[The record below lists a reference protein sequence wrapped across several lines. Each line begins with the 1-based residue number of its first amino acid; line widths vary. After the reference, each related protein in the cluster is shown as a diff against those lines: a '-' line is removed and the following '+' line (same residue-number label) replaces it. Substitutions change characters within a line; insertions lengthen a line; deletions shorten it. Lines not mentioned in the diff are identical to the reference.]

1 MRMTSVRHSGWLL
14 DALLVF
20 GLMLATLVIVSQRQ
34 VVPVLLLAVGLGVL
48 FAVFWRPAFG
58 AALILALIPLE
69 GALMVSGRSLAL
81 VAALLCFVVLTVRT
95 ALTHEGIEMDRT
107 VFFALVFVVW
117 GFVTMLW
124 SSDLKTSISTWE
136 SLALQSLLY
145 FLLVALVRSN
155 TDLRLAL
162 WGHIVGGSVLA
173 LLLAQTF
180 ISRNFIRH
188 GDVSTMGSNLAAR
201 IVGFNLLLSVFL
213 FCLEK
218 GRLARILC
226 VLSASLAGIS
236 VVISQS
242 RGTWYGV
249 VLALLVMM
257 AVSARHQRRRV
268 LLPTIIMWVM
278 LIFVSAYVLNT
289 FILTQ
294 HGTAKLSQR
303 FYSAL
308 TFSDNASNRFG
319 IWLVGWHMFLD
330 SPLGGHGIGTFA
342 SEFPHFLVHSGVAGI
357 PASWQSKQPH
367 NAFVM
372 VATEL
377 GSIGLLL
384 LLTVLGSVFKRLR
397 ELAKRE
403 PGEAFT
409 LAWASA
415 LSMYL
420 LIATLVDSAV
430 DRRFFW
436 YVLALIT
443 LLVRFIRKGDD
454 SGETT

>member
-1 MRMTSVRHSGWLL
+1 MRVTSVRHSGWLL
-14 DALLVF
+14 NALLVF
-20 GLMLATLVIVSQRQ
+20 GLMVATFVVLRQLQ
-34 VVPVLLLAVGLGVL
+34 VVQVLLLAAGLGVL
-48 FAVFWRPAFG
+48 FAVFRRPAFG

-69 GALMVSGRSLAL
+69 GELMVSGHSLAL
-81 VAALLCFVVLTVRT
+81 VVALLCFMVLTVRS
-95 ALTHEGIEMDRT
+95 ALTHEGIEMDQT
-107 VFFALVFVVW
+107 MFFALAFIVW

-124 SSDLKTSISTWE
+124 SSDLKASFSTWE
-136 SLALQSLLY
+136 SLVLQSSLY
-145 FLLVALVRSN
+145 FLLVALVRSR

-162 WGHIVGGSVLA
+162 WGHIAGASVLA
-173 LLLAQTF
+173 LILAHTF
-180 ISRNFIRH
+180 ISRNFMRH
-188 GDVSTMGSNLAAR
+188 GDVSMMGTNLAAR

-213 FCLEK
+213 FCFET

-249 VLALLVMM
+249 VLGLLVM
-257 AVSARHQRRRV
+257 VVISVRHQRRR
-268 LLPTIIMWVM
+268 LPLPTIIIWIM
-278 LIFVSAYVLNT
+278 LVFVSAYILNE

-294 HGTAKLSQR
+294 HGTARLSQR

-342 SEFPHFLVHSGVAGI
+342 SEFPHYLVHSGATGLPVD
-357 PASWQSKQPH
+357 WQSKPPH

-377 GSIGLLL
+377 GCIGLLL
-384 LLTVLGSVFKRLR
+384 LLAVLGSVFKRVR
-397 ELAKRE
+397 ELVNRE
-403 PGEAFT
+403 SGKVFT

-415 LSMYL
+415 LATYL
-420 LIATLVDSAV
+420 LIATFVDSAV
-430 DRRFFW
+430 DRRYFW

-443 LLVRFIRKGDD
+443 LLIRFARPRDE
-454 SGETT
+454 SEETT